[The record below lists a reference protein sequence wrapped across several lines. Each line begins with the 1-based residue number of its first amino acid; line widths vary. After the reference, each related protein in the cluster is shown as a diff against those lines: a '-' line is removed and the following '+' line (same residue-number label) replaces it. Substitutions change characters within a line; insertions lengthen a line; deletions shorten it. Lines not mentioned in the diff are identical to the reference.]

1 MKAMQHSWG
10 SLSALAQDR
19 QKWRDFVAALDTKG
33 CNGLGCI
40 NRSGINISSFVSI
53 IIVEIIRDKV

>member
-40 NRSGINISSFVSI
+40 NRLGINISSFVSI
-53 IIVEIIRDKV
+53 Q